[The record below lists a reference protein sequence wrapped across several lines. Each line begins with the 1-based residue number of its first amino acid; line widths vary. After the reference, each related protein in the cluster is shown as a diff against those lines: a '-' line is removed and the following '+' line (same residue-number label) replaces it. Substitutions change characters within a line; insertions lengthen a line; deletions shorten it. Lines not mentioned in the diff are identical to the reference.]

1 MKSFLNYFARGLKAF
16 KNFEAW
22 FLILIGLAAY
32 TARIPMPADGWF
44 NLPLTVTVLQVGG
57 LMFMLAGVQVFLSI
71 LMWPNVNLRD
81 LLERAENGNI
91 AAGLAAAG
99 LMAFN
104 GLSLLA
110 QVLWLIYGSGAR
122 LGA

>member
-1 MKSFLNYFARGLKAF
+1 MSFLNYCARALKAF

-22 FLILIGLAAY
+22 FLVVIGLLAY
-32 TARIPMPADGWF
+32 TVRIPLPEGTFF
-44 NLPLTVTVLQVGG
+44 NLPLTVTVIQVGG
-57 LMFMLAGVQVFLSI
+57 LMFMLAGVQIFLSI

-81 LLERAENGNI
+81 LLERAEEGNTAAGI
-91 AAGLAAAG
+91 AAGG

-122 LGA
+122 IGA

>member
-1 MKSFLNYFARGLKAF
+1 MFSEYFNRAMKAF

-22 FLILIGLAAY
+22 FLIVLGLVAY
-32 TARIPMPADGWF
+32 TANVPLPKDLF
-44 NLPLTVTVLQVGG
+44 LNLPLAVTVVQVGG
-57 LMFMLAGVQVFLSI
+57 LMFMLAGVQIFLSI

-81 LLERAENGNI
+81 LLERAEEGNS

>member
-1 MKSFLNYFARGLKAF
+1 MAFIKYCARAFRAF

-32 TARIPMPADGWF
+32 TARVPMPTDTFF
-44 NLPLTVTVLQVGG
+44 NLPLTVTVVQVGG
-57 LMFMLAGVQVFLSI
+57 LMFMLAGVQIFLSI

-81 LLERAENGNI
+81 LLERAENGNT

-99 LMAFN
+99 LMTFN
-104 GLSLLA
+104 GMSLMA